1 MGSGGNLRS
10 MTEWIQ
16 NLMGSLGYF
25 GILLLM
31 ILENLFPPIPSEL
44 ILPLAGFTAA
54 RGDMNLFMVIAMGT
68 LGSVIGTMPL
78 YFLGYYFSEEK
89 LTAWADQYGK
99 WLALNGKDIRR
110 ANEWFDRHG
119 KGVVLFGRMV
129 PGIRSLLS
137 LPAGMNRMPLPT
149 FIIFSAI
156 GSALWSA
163 VLTLAGYLLGEHYEK
178 VDQYMAPL
186 SKIVLGLL
194 VVAAIVW
201 FVKRKKAQSAEK

>member
-99 WLALNGKDIRR
+99 WLALSGKDIRR
-110 ANEWFDRHG
+110 TNEWFDRHG